1 MVVMFESVVLL
12 EKLGEEDAF
21 PGSTVVLLV
30 VCIGVL
36 C

>member
-1 MVVMFESVVLL
+1 MVVMFESVVIW
-12 EKLGEEDAF
+12 EKLCEEDAF
-21 PGSTVVLLV
+21 PGSTVVLLA